1 MRILGRASGSLLLAF
16 VFAGAAVWSVKADT
30 LTPTGG
36 TQFTDAQFSGVALD
50 GAQTITLG
58 KSDDIF
64 GCPVTTPQPAC
75 LDSGSVD
82 ILFSG
87 GSADGLLVRGSKFWV
102 DITGNLSSIFT
113 SFTTSGVVV
122 AGSVGSLTSLGGQA
136 CFESTISPALPT
148 EHGVADAV
156 CTTGSQAS
164 NFALTEI
171 APDTFE
177 ASNGSIGVTF
187 SLAGSPSTS
196 TPEPG
201 SFAMLLTG
209 LAGLCLASRRFLNRG

>member
-1 MRILGRASGSLLLAF
+1 MPKLGKATGSVLLAF

-36 TQFTDAQFSGVALD
+36 TQSTDAQFSGVALD
-50 GAQTITLG
+50 GTQSITLG
-58 KSDDIF
+58 KNDDIL
-64 GCPVTTPQPAC
+64 GCPEQSPQPAC

-87 GSADGLLVRGSKFWV
+87 GSADGFLVRGSKFWV

-122 AGSVGSLTSLGGQA
+122 GSVASLTGLGGQA

-156 CTTGSQAS
+156 CTTGSQPS
-164 NFALTEI
+164 NFALTQI
-171 APDTFE
+171 ASDTFD

-187 SLAGSPSTS
+187 SLAGSPTS
-196 TPEPG
+196 IPEPG

-209 LAGLCLASRRFLNRG
+209 LAGLGLAGRRFLNHG

>member
-1 MRILGRASGSLLLAF
+1 MQILGKATGSVLLA
-16 VFAGAAVWSVKADT
+16 VALAGAAVWSVKADT
-30 LTPTGG
+30 LTPSGG
-36 TQFTDAQFSGVALD
+36 TPFTDAQFSGVALD
-50 GAQTITLG
+50 GTQSITLG
-58 KSDDIF
+58 MNDDVF
-64 GCPVTTPQPAC
+64 GCPETSPQPAC
-75 LDSGSVD
+75 LDLGSVD
-82 ILFSG
+82 IFFGG
-87 GSADGLLVRGSKFWV
+87 GSADGLLVRGGKFWA
-102 DITGNLSSIFT
+102 DITGNLSSILT

-122 AGSVGSLTSLGGQA
+122 AGSVASLTGLGGQA

-156 CTTGSQAS
+156 CTTGSQPS
-164 NFALTEI
+164 NFALTQI

-187 SLAGSPSTS
+187 SLAGSLTS

-209 LAGLCLASRRFLNRG
+209 LAGLGLASRRFPNHD